1 MTLPGN
7 HGKETALNSSDTS
20 SQKLSYM
27 KRLYS
32 IAAVLLLSLSVQA
45 WAQNPTQTSTP
56 APRPATQQTARPQ
69 QPPPGQVSIDLSEY
83 GVQIRPEPRL
93 ILMMAALEAAG
104 FDPTPE
110 GENLSAFRA
119 QVRRDQQ
126 NLDTSLRQ
134 RMQSFYER
142 NKLKRSADGRE
153 PTPAEQASR
162 YVSLAYT
169 LGPAPEF
176 QEPVRADDL
185 PAGLLEVLDFAPL
198 VREFYRK
205 SGISER
211 MPAYLK
217 AYQAEG
223 DRLRRSTAEMIRDVV
238 AYLNTKPT
246 ITTIERIPVAETG
259 DKKKKDAPI
268 RYIVREHERRFFIV
282 PDLLAAPG
290 TVNFRAIAD
299 DYYVTVPYCDET
311 RRICPG
317 RDGRPASPEVR
328 RAYVQYVVDPLVV
341 RFNRDIAA
349 RKEQIK
355 QLLDERAKTGVT
367 VSPDVFLTVARSL
380 VIAADVRMDETT
392 QIRALETDARARID
406 KTTDAAKRAEIVKEL
421 ETARTLITDETTAQ
435 LAEGYEN
442 GAVLAFYFADQ
453 LRGVESSGFDIS
465 SALSDMIAS
474 FDVAREMRRLEEADT
489 ARKRALAAR
498 KTRTQGGENTSA
510 INSLQNAAL
519 VKKLLDVD
527 QFVRLKNYAAAEERL
542 LAILREFPGEP
553 RVFFALAETAN
564 LSAKEAADDAA
575 ESEGLYKALTNYRN
589 AVRASTPDT
598 DRCLLVRA
606 HEAMGSILLFLEETG
621 EALKEFDA
629 AIGLNVQTCEAHGKA
644 VEAKKKLAAQ
654 K

>member
-1 MTLPGN
+1 
-7 HGKETALNSSDTS
+7 
-20 SQKLSYM
+20 
-27 KRLYS
+27 
-32 IAAVLLLSLSVQA
+32 
-45 WAQNPTQTSTP
+45 
-56 APRPATQQTARPQ
+56 
-69 QPPPGQVSIDLSEY
+69 
-83 GVQIRPEPRL
+83 
-93 ILMMAALEAAG
+93 MMAALEAAG
-104 FDPTPE
+104 FDPTPQ
-110 GENLSAFRA
+110 GESLSAFRA

-126 NLDTSLRQ
+126 SLDAALRQ

-142 NKLKRSADGRE
+142 NKLKRGADGRE
-153 PTPAEQASR
+153 PTPAEQAAR
-162 YVSLAYT
+162 YVSLAYA

-176 QEPVRADDL
+176 QEPARADDL
-185 PAGLLEVLDFAPL
+185 PSGLLEVLDFAPL
-198 VREFYRK
+198 LREFYRK
-205 SGISER
+205 SGIGER

-217 AYQAEG
+217 SYQAEG
-223 DRLRRSTAEMIRDVV
+223 DRLRRSTAELIRDVV
-238 AYLNTKPT
+238 GYLNTKPIT
-246 ITTIERIPVAETG
+246 TTIERVPVTSPEGG

-268 RYIVREHERRFFIV
+268 KYTVREHERRFFVV

-290 TVNFRAIAD
+290 AVNFRVIAD
-299 DYYVTVPYCDET
+299 DYFVTVPDCDET

-317 RDGRPASPEVR
+317 RDGRLASPELR
-328 RAYVQYVVDPLVV
+328 RAYVQYVIDPLVV
-341 RFNRDIAA
+341 RFNKDIAA
-349 RKEQIK
+349 RREQIK
-355 QLLDERAKTGVT
+355 QLLDARAAAGAT

-380 VIAADVRMDETT
+380 VIAADARMNETT
-392 QIRALETDARARID
+392 QVRALETEARARID

-421 ETARTLITDETTAQ
+421 ERERALVTDETIAQ
-435 LAEGYEN
+435 LAEGYEK

-453 LRGVESSGFDIS
+453 LRGVEYSGFDITS
-465 SALSDMIAS
+465 SLSDMIAS
-474 FDVAREMRRLEEADT
+474 FDAAREMRRLEEADA

-498 KTRTQGGENTSA
+498 KTRTEGGENVAA

-527 QFVRLKNYAAAEERL
+527 QLVRLKNYATAEERL

-598 DRCLLVRA
+598 DRCLIVRA
-606 HEAMGSILLFLEETG
+606 HEAAGSILLFLEETT

-629 AIGLNVQTCEAHGKA
+629 AIKLNETTCEAHGKA
-644 VEAKKKLAAQ
+644 VEAKKKLTAQ